1 MEEQILSISLN
12 GSYFFET
19 VPSTT
24 PWKKLHIVFSFLL
37 FNTYSFLNFPKKTSR
52 KGHSE
57 LLLLGS
63 FSGCSRALSPRTLLL
78 SWMLNAR
85 QPLLSP
91 LSICWKG
98 WLPLRCSRTLVT
110 RLAPPAAWA
119 CQHRSEEKGAPGP
132 SCQLALALRAKSPFS
147 CSHRQRPLSTG
158 TMSAW
163 RFTPTVPLFATT
175 ALEAYS
181 RVTDCSA
188 SSTSR
193 YHRLLLAR
201 PYQPVFLFLFL
212 SAAYFLLG

>member
-1 MEEQILSISLN
+1 MDAERTPASPQSPLYLLK
-12 GSYFFET
+12 GLA
-19 VPSTT
+19 PS
-24 PWKKLHIVFSFLL
+24 S
-37 FNTYSFLNFPKKTSR
+37 
-52 KGHSE
+52 
-57 LLLLGS
+57 
-63 FSGCSRALSPRTLLL
+63 LL
-78 SWMLNAR
+78 SY
-85 QPLLSP
+85 PCHPPCPTCSLSMP
-91 LSICWKG
+91 AQIGRKRS
-98 WLPLRCSRTLVT
+98 SRTEL
-110 RLAPPAAWA
+110 PASSCSA
-119 CQHRSEEKGAPGP
+119 CKT
-132 SCQLALALRAKSPFS
+132 PFS

-158 TMSAW
+158 TTSAW